1 MTQPP
6 GPYPTNGVPQGDG
19 DAQNSQGDGYA
30 QGAQPSPQSSPQYGR
45 PAQQPSSSPA
55 PSGFEQQYPSAL
67 SGTDFASSQPA
78 FSPNPSGPSG
88 QASSPFGAAGN
99 TYAAPVTE
107 NGPGI
112 RKLGTVLLVVS
123 VLLLLARLAY
133 NVTTLL
139 GADVLARTNAG
150 EDVEAIGMGS
160 AAAVGLGSLAF
171 LAIHFIL
178 GLALLVIAIIT
189 AVKAKGKPR
198 VWAIVVAVSIPV
210 GIVLYWIF
218 AFISGMI
225 AAATAGVDATGT
237 LTAGAYQVTA
247 GLDILRNLIAVGI
260 AIVGSFMVRKG
271 ASNS

>member
-1 MTQPP
+1 
-6 GPYPTNGVPQGDG
+6 
-19 DAQNSQGDGYA
+19 
-30 QGAQPSPQSSPQYGR
+30 
-45 PAQQPSSSPA
+45 
-55 PSGFEQQYPSAL
+55 
-67 SGTDFASSQPA
+67 
-78 FSPNPSGPSG
+78 
-88 QASSPFGAAGN
+88 
-99 TYAAPVTE
+99 
-107 NGPGI
+107 
-112 RKLGTVLLVVS
+112 
-123 VLLLLARLAY
+123 LLLARLAY

-260 AIVGSFMVRKG
+260 AIVGSLMVRKG